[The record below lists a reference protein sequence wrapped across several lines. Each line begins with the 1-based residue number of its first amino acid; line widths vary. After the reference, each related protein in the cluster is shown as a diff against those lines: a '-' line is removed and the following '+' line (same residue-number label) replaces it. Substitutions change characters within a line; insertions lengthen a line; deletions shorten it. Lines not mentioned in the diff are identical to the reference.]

1 MMEQF
6 ILTVDGTPYSIEIKG
21 NQVIVNGYVL
31 TSSLETDAIQ
41 INGMAHTVELA
52 GSQAVVDGIAYSFGV
67 EWPTDHQESPAS
79 KRAKPAE
86 EAAGQGVVK
95 AIMPGKIV
103 RVVVKEGDEVKEGQV
118 VAILEAMKMEN
129 ELSAP
134 VSGQVKQVLVKAG
147 ATVEQNQTIVVVG
160 S

>member
-1 MMEQF
+1 MIEQF

-21 NQVIVNGYVL
+21 NQVIVNGYAL
-31 TSSLETDAIQ
+31 TSSLEADAIQ
-41 INGMAHTVELA
+41 INGMTRTVELA

-67 EWPTDHQESPAS
+67 EWPTDHPETSPS
-79 KRAKPAE
+79 KRVKPAE
-86 EAAGQGVVK
+86 EVAGQGVVK

-103 RVVVKEGDEVKEGQV
+103 RIVVKEGDKVKEGQV

-134 VSGQVKQVLVKAG
+134 VAGQVKQVLVNAG
-147 ATVEQNQTIVVVG
+147 ATVEQNQPIVVVG